1 MGSGLASRA
10 SRSNAGR
17 NDVLTV
23 ADVNI
28 SAHEIRPQ
36 DLGDVGSPR
45 PRSVARLVHL
55 FVIADLQDFLIRE
68 LIVTKALLHPNDDDS
83 QAADLPVPLGDL
95 GHSEPEDVLAVA
107 AVVEPLNAVEL
118 FPARGRL
125 PHLAADRRVL
135 QKNIGFFFCSDRS
148 SLTIFVCYTFCL
160 GQFWYFTAIK
170 IYLVSLKTN
179 I

>member
-55 FVIADLQDFLIRE
+55 FIVADLQDFLIRE

-135 QKNIGFFFCSDRS
+135 KKISVSFFVPIGR
-148 SLTIFVCYTFCL
+148 V
-160 GQFWYFTAIK
+160 
-170 IYLVSLKTN
+170 
-179 I
+179 